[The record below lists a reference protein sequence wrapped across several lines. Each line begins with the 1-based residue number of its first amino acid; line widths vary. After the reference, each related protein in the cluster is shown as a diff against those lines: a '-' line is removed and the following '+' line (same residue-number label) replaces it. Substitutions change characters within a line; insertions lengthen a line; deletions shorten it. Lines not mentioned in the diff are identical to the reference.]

1 MKKIKHLNFFWVALM
16 YVGTIVG
23 AGFASGREIW
33 QFFGVFGSKG
43 LVGVC
48 IVGLLFI
55 LLGIMTS
62 LIASILRTGDMGRV
76 IVPGNNSKITDMV
89 GYFMALFL
97 FTAIVNMS
105 AAGGA
110 LLNQQF
116 GFHPAI
122 GGFIVVLLVIL
133 TVIGGFDRMSK
144 IFAGL
149 MPVLLVAVISIAA
162 IVIAKDLPQGDAT
175 ADIVPSPLASHWGF
189 APILYM
195 SYNMLAIVPIVATS
209 TRSAKSGKQGV
220 AGAALGGVFLA
231 VLAFVLCKA
240 MLTDPAH
247 CQAMDLPMLALANKL
262 GPVASF
268 IYTVVLFV
276 AIYSS
281 ATGNF
286 YGFSTKIKNDKNKNI
301 KIIGFAMLGFV
312 FGLVGFKNIV
322 AYVFPALGLIGL
334 ILVVLLIINF
344 FKVVVYNIAST
355 QEKHKYDF
363 PEGIINVTTGRG
375 GASLLIIGED
385 KTALMDCS
393 MAYCGDQLVEKIKSY
408 LGDRPLDYL
417 FASHTHYDHIG
428 ALPSLRKAWPNLIV
442 FGAKHGQEILKRQGA
457 LKGIKKLGDEAARM
471 YSNGKIDSVSVDGM
485 AIDKAVYDGDVIDLG
500 GKQVVVLETP
510 GHTNCSITYVIEP
523 LGVMLACESVGV
535 LERRG
540 MCHPAI
546 LTNFDD
552 AIASIDKCEA
562 YKPKRIIVSHYGI
575 VPEDYNEELWKIL
588 KREAYN
594 EKQLIEQ
601 AWNMGMSEEDILSL
615 MTERYWYEGR
625 AIEQPLDAFQIN
637 MINTIRLYKPDNI

>member
-55 LLGIMTS
+55 VLGIMTS

-195 SYNMLAIVPIVATS
+195 SYNMLAIVPIVAT
-209 TRSAKSGKQGV
+209 
-220 AGAALGGVFLA
+220 
-231 VLAFVLCKA
+231 
-240 MLTDPAH
+240 
-247 CQAMDLPMLALANKL
+247 
-262 GPVASF
+262 
-268 IYTVVLFV
+268 
-276 AIYSS
+276 
-281 ATGNF
+281 
-286 YGFSTKIKNDKNKNI
+286 
-301 KIIGFAMLGFV
+301 
-312 FGLVGFKNIV
+312 
-322 AYVFPALGLIGL
+322 
-334 ILVVLLIINF
+334 
-344 FKVVVYNIAST
+344 
-355 QEKHKYDF
+355 
-363 PEGIINVTTGRG
+363 
-375 GASLLIIGED
+375 
-385 KTALMDCS
+385 
-393 MAYCGDQLVEKIKSY
+393 
-408 LGDRPLDYL
+408 
-417 FASHTHYDHIG
+417 
-428 ALPSLRKAWPNLIV
+428 
-442 FGAKHGQEILKRQGA
+442 
-457 LKGIKKLGDEAARM
+457 
-471 YSNGKIDSVSVDGM
+471 
-485 AIDKAVYDGDVIDLG
+485 
-500 GKQVVVLETP
+500 
-510 GHTNCSITYVIEP
+510 
-523 LGVMLACESVGV
+523 
-535 LERRG
+535 
-540 MCHPAI
+540 
-546 LTNFDD
+546 
-552 AIASIDKCEA
+552 
-562 YKPKRIIVSHYGI
+562 
-575 VPEDYNEELWKIL
+575 
-588 KREAYN
+588 
-594 EKQLIEQ
+594 
-601 AWNMGMSEEDILSL
+601 
-615 MTERYWYEGR
+615 
-625 AIEQPLDAFQIN
+625 
-637 MINTIRLYKPDNI
+637 